1 MASRTFMSGVTV
13 TGSMTMPNSWRLT
26 RATSFGLVIGRQI
39 LVDDPYP
46 AFLRHGDGLRASVT
60 VSMAADTSGMFRV
73 MLRVRRVVSEVSRGN
88 TSE

>member
-1 MASRTFMSGVTV
+1 MAMAR
-13 TGSMTMPNSWRLT
+13 
-26 RATSFGLVIGRQI
+26 
-39 LVDDPYP
+39 
-46 AFLRHGDGLRASVT
+46 RASVT